1 MRYEYILVIVLSVI
15 LPLAL
20 LLIKPIRQFD
30 YRKKTLISSI
40 LFAILALF
48 CLVKFLTYGFTMTA
62 LPAMIVLI
70 VSVVCSIS
78 FILIYL
84 ALGKNSKDVVYMP
97 FGLYVFLHLL
107 GVCCFI
113 GSFVNAL
120 VFSFVSSLYIGLC
133 IAEPLLCGGL
143 GILIFVNYVYGEQK
157 ESKNTILIK
166 AMPSNIK
173 IDIENKTLKYKNI
186 NVKLENIVSYEV
198 INNDEVIIKSGIGEA
213 IAGGLLFGDVGA
225 IAGAYAGKREVT
237 KKSVKLFIETNDI
250 RNAGFVIKLS
260 LDNAYK
266 FDKTYKLLMK

>member
-1 MRYEYILVIVLSVI
+1 MNILVIVLSVI
-15 LPLAL
+15 LPLVF
-20 LLIKPIRQFD
+20 LLIKPIRQYD
-30 YRKKTLISSI
+30 YRKKTLISGI
-40 LFAILALF
+40 FFAILALF
-48 CLVKFLTYGFTMTA
+48 CLVKFITYGFSISS
-62 LPAMIVLI
+62 LPSMIVLI
-70 VSVVCSIS
+70 VSIVCSIS

-166 AMPSNIK
+166 AMPSTIK